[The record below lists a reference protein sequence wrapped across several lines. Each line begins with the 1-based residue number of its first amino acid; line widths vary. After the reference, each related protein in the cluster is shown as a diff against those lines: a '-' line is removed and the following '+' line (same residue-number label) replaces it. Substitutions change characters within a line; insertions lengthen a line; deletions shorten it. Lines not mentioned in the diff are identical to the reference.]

1 MEVSRESWEA
11 ERYRGDDVLN
21 LAAARLTPEMEASLE
36 KIGGAIGGP
45 VGLGNLELYK
55 RYCGN
60 FSLVRRVYN
69 DLRLMGG
76 LLYFQPTILPFKD
89 SYEESRSPSNGFDRF
104 IKRHRRGVMLGLLA
118 LLMLGFVAAN
128 HQYVKNAVEDLVD
141 SDSDHDGYKNWEE
154 RAVGSDSH
162 NPKSTPK
169 DIDGDGLSNDE
180 EKALGTNPLKADTD
194 MDELSDHQE
203 VKVYHT
209 NPLRRDTDGDCIN
222 DYSEVKS
229 GSDPLK
235 KDPLRIDSDGDY
247 ISDHLEVERYG
258 TNPLKMD
265 TDGGGVDDFN
275 EIYTYETDPNNPEDD
290 REILEKIPN
299 VNVRKWDWDDGGVI
313 TSGGDFTLMFE
324 KIIVI
329 SMRDPLLKWYAD
341 RTEIRWLIGRI
352 GEHHSLPPE
361 GERIGL
367 IYTDGKPIYRGVTRG
382 EMPYNP
388 SYYFTHTERRCPTCV
403 ESAIVNHVILKLK
416 GYKCLQVIG
425 LKRYYLSN
433 AVYGHQWNEA
443 YIDGHVYVVD
453 YNTVIP
459 RDKFYE
465 ENWEITS
472 EDYDPEWYKKP

>member
-1 MEVSRESWEA
+1 
-11 ERYRGDDVLN
+11 
-21 LAAARLTPEMEASLE
+21 
-36 KIGGAIGGP
+36 
-45 VGLGNLELYK
+45 
-55 RYCGN
+55 
-60 FSLVRRVYN
+60 
-69 DLRLMGG
+69 
-76 LLYFQPTILPFKD
+76 
-89 SYEESRSPSNGFDRF
+89 
-104 IKRHRRGVMLGLLA
+104 
-118 LLMLGFVAAN
+118 MLGFVAAN

-194 MDELSDHQE
+194 MDELSDYQE

-222 DYSEVKS
+222 DYLEVES

-247 ISDHLEVERYG
+247 ISDYLEVERYG

-275 EIYTYETDPNNPEDD
+275 EIYTYETNPNNPEDD
-290 REILEKIPN
+290 REILEKIPS
-299 VNVRKWDWDDGGVI
+299 VNVRKWNWDDGGVI
-313 TSGGDFTLMFE
+313 TGECDPTLLIE
-324 KIIVI
+324 KVIVI

-352 GEHHSLPPE
+352 GEHNPLPPE

-367 IYTDGKPIYRGVTRG
+367 IYTDGKLIYGGYEEKTYW
-382 EMPYNP
+382 PPPWNP
-388 SYYFTHTERRCPTCV
+388 SYYFTHAGRHGGCGASSV
-403 ESAIVNHVILKLK
+403 VNHVILTLK
-416 GYKCLQVIG
+416 SYKCLHVIG
-425 LKRYYLSN
+425 EQ
-433 AVYGHQWNEA
+433 HQWNEA
-443 YIDGHVYVVD
+443 YIDGNIYVVD

-459 RDKFYE
+459 RDNFYGK
-465 ENWEITS
+465 NGWEITS
-472 EDYDPEWYKKP
+472 ENYDPEWYKKP